1 MNQPIAWSK
10 SRTNRMIECEVA
22 FCKEY
27 SYFQKP
33 SKQKIRTPWEI
44 MLYCSRVS
52 INKYLEILNQKRGR
66 CHYSLLYDNLELLI
80 RQESS
85 QNNILLKSRE
95 IQLQKK
101 SRNIPF
107 IDENMLLK
115 HVDYAKKRVA
125 SFLQT
130 PLIDE
135 LAKAHTI
142 WYQVDNLNSYW
153 DNGKQIFSAPNLVIE
168 SNNNIRLIT
177 FQLQNSSS
185 KINHSRV
192 SYGHLI
198 WALENEYLPDE
209 PALYRTEIY
218 SWSGSGWDT
227 YEQHLDKTEVMS
239 FKSLMSK
246 DIEKMG
252 NLISEY
258 KKSGYSNLK
267 GPESKLTC
275 KRCRNLDFC
284 NYSLLD

>member
-1 MNQPIAWSK
+1 MKQPIAWSK
-10 SRTNRMIECEVA
+10 SRTNRMIECEIA

-44 MLYCSRVS
+44 MLYCSRIS
-52 INKYLEILNQKRGR
+52 MNKYLEILNEKRGK
-66 CHYSLLYDNLELLI
+66 CHYSSLYDNLELLI
-80 RQESS
+80 RKESS

-95 IQLQKK
+95 IHLQKK

-107 IDENMLLK
+107 IDEKMLLK
-115 HVDYAKKRVA
+115 LVSYAKKRVS

-130 PLIDE
+130 PLIEE
-135 LAKAHTI
+135 LEKAHTS
-142 WYQVDNLNSYW
+142 WYTVDNLNSFW
-153 DNGKQIFSAPNLVIE
+153 NNGKQIYSAPNLVIE
-168 SNNNIRLIT
+168 SNDKIRLIT
-177 FQLQNSSS
+177 FQLQNSSL
-185 KINHSRV
+185 KFNHARV
-192 SYGHLI
+192 SYGNLI

-209 PALYRTEIY
+209 SALYKIEIY

-227 YEQHLDKTEVMS
+227 HEPNLDETEISS
-239 FKSLMSK
+239 FKSQMSK

-252 NLISEY
+252 NLILKY
-258 KKSGYSNLK
+258 KKSGYSKLK

>member
-1 MNQPIAWSK
+1 MNQPTAWSK
-10 SRTNRMIECEVA
+10 SRTNRMIESEIA

-44 MLYCSRVS
+44 MLYSSRIS
-52 INKYLEILNQKRGR
+52 INKYLEILNQKRGS
-66 CHYSLLYDNLELLI
+66 CHYSSMYDDLEFLI
-80 RQESS
+80 RQESG
-85 QNNILLKSRE
+85 QNNILLKTRE
-95 IQLQKK
+95 IHLQKK
-101 SRNIPF
+101 SRNISF
-107 IDENMLLK
+107 IDEKMLLK
-115 HVDYAKKRVA
+115 LVSYAKKRVA

-130 PLIDE
+130 PLIFD
-135 LAKAHTI
+135 LAKKHTI
-142 WYQVDNLNSYW
+142 WYLVDNLKSCW
-153 DNGKQIFSAPNLVIE
+153 SNGKQIYSAPNLVIE
-168 SNNNIRLIT
+168 SNDKIRLIT

-185 KINHSRV
+185 KINHTRV
-192 SYGHLI
+192 SYGNLI

-209 PALYRTEIY
+209 PALYSTEIY

-227 YEQHLDKTEVMS
+227 YEQHLDKTAIMS
-239 FKSLMSK
+239 FKSLMYK

-252 NLISEY
+252 NLISDY

>member
-1 MNQPIAWSK
+1 MNQTIAWSK
-10 SRTNRMIECEVA
+10 SRTNRMIECEIA

-44 MLYCSRVS
+44 MLYCSRISV
-52 INKYLEILNQKRGR
+52 NKYLEILNEKRGR
-66 CHYSLLYDNLELLI
+66 CHYSSLYDNLDFLI

-101 SRNIPF
+101 SRNIHF
-107 IDENMLLK
+107 IDEKMLLK
-115 HVDYAKKRVA
+115 LVSYAKKRVA

-142 WYQVDNLNSYW
+142 WYPVDNLNSYW
-153 DNGKQIFSAPNLVIE
+153 NNGKQIYSAPNLVIE
-168 SNNNIRLIT
+168 SNDKIRLIT

-185 KINHSRV
+185 KINHARV
-192 SYGHLI
+192 SYGNLI
-198 WALENEYLPDE
+198 WALENEYLPDDST
-209 PALYRTEIY
+209 LYRTEIY

-227 YEQHLDKTEVMS
+227 YEQHLDEKAIIS
-239 FKSLMSK
+239 FKSLISK
-246 DIEKMG
+246 DMEKMASII
-252 NLISEY
+252 LEY
-258 KKSGYSNLK
+258 KENGYSKLK

-284 NYSLLD
+284 NYSPLD

>member
-1 MNQPIAWSK
+1 
-10 SRTNRMIECEVA
+10 
-22 FCKEY
+22 
-27 SYFQKP
+27 
-33 SKQKIRTPWEI
+33 
-44 MLYCSRVS
+44 
-52 INKYLEILNQKRGR
+52 
-66 CHYSLLYDNLELLI
+66 
-80 RQESS
+80 
-85 QNNILLKSRE
+85 
-95 IQLQKK
+95 
-101 SRNIPF
+101 
-107 IDENMLLK
+107 MLLK

-227 YEQHLDKTEVMS
+227 YEQHLDKKEVMS

-252 NLISEY
+252 DLISEY
-258 KKSGYSNLK
+258 KKRGYSNLK